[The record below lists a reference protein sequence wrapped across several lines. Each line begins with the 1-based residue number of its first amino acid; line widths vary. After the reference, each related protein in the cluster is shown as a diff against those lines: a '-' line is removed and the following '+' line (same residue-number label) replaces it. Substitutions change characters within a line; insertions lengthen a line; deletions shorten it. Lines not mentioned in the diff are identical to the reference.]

1 MNEQIDRHFEWIAEN
16 PRYGYLIVG
25 GILLLWLIG
34 VICGWKWT
42 YSLSTWGWNWVRET
56 FGEKALRI
64 CVGALLVIGRRG
76 VSLFCHDIGNEKTE
90 CLMRKQE
97 YTEQERKRLLNL
109 RW

>member
-1 MNEQIDRHFEWIAEN
+1 MVDYPPDIIIIQTMNEQIDRHFEWIAEN

-42 YSLSTWGWNWVRET
+42 YEPNRWGWYWVRDT

-64 CVGALLVIGRRG
+64 CVGALLVIALAG
-76 VSLFCHDIGNEKTE
+76 VA
-90 CLMRKQE
+90 CL
-97 YTEQERKRLLNL
+97 YFATA
-109 RW
+109 

>member
-1 MNEQIDRHFEWIAEN
+1 MNEQIDRLSERIAEN

-64 CVGALLVIGRRG
+64 CVGALLVIALAG
-76 VSLFCHDIGNEKTE
+76 VA
-90 CLMRKQE
+90 CL
-97 YTEQERKRLLNL
+97 YFATI
-109 RW
+109 

>member
-1 MNEQIDRHFEWIAEN
+1 MNEQIDRLSERIAEN

-25 GILLLWLIG
+25 SILLLWLIG

-64 CVGALLVIGRRG
+64 CVGALLVIALAG
-76 VSLFCHDIGNEKTE
+76 VA
-90 CLMRKQE
+90 CL
-97 YTEQERKRLLNL
+97 YFATI
-109 RW
+109 

>member
-42 YSLSTWGWNWVRET
+42 YSLSTEVV
-56 FGEKALRI
+56 KH
-64 CVGALLVIGRRG
+64 RG
-76 VSLFCHDIGNEKTE
+76 VYG
-90 CLMRKQE
+90 
-97 YTEQERKRLLNL
+97 
-109 RW
+109 

>member
-64 CVGALLVIGRRG
+64 WQAWRVFILPRYRKRKNGMPYEETGIYRARTKTTFELEVVKHRG
-76 VSLFCHDIGNEKTE
+76 VYG
-90 CLMRKQE
+90 
-97 YTEQERKRLLNL
+97 
-109 RW
+109 

>member
-1 MNEQIDRHFEWIAEN
+1 MNEQIDRLSERIAEN
-16 PRYGYLIVG
+16 PRYGYLIVGGMG

-64 CVGALLVIGRRG
+64 CVGALLVIALAG
-76 VSLFCHDIGNEKTE
+76 VA
-90 CLMRKQE
+90 CL
-97 YTEQERKRLLNL
+97 YFATI
-109 RW
+109 